1 LLLFLFL
8 DTQPNLAAMGSFDK
22 KKWEALVT
30 KSHQDQAIWF
40 LNAFW
45 NGGVKEK
52 AEDLWEY
59 TAKFVKLGGN
69 KDGCDLDEFLS
80 HQFLEG
86 TGETMTVLELRAKLQ
101 EIDLDKNKK
110 MCISEYLL
118 FKFNKKGS
126 DLVDA
131 PQGDPKELEAAQ
143 KLVDEASRALDE
155 VLEQLERQK
164 VVAAELAAAEKE
176 AKVAVAAAEAA
187 VAEQQKAADELQ
199 AQEDAYQAKIKALEK
214 KSEEGGVVSRNKA
227 KNELEQLKAED
238 PLPLRKAK
246 LNQQAAVRKCEKAQK
261 AAEEKAAAAA
271 AAREAA
277 EEVARKL
284 EIASKEAEAK
294 RDEALA
300 FLDKVKASGAGAGQ
314 VWWLQREMYEKQ
326 QYLPK
331 AKQTMA
337 YPKPE

>member
-1 LLLFLFL
+1 MKARSPRGRLCL
-8 DTQPNLAAMGSFDK
+8 S
-22 KKWEALVT
+22 
-30 KSHQDQAIWF
+30 SQAIWF

-59 TAKFVKLGGN
+59 CAKFVKLGGS
-69 KDGCDLDEFLS
+69 KEGCDLDEFVS

-86 TGETMTVLELRAKLQ
+86 TGETMTVLELRAKLT
-101 EIDLDKNKK
+101 EIDLDKNKR

-118 FKFNKKGS
+118 FKFSKSPK

-143 KLVDEASRALDE
+143 ALVDEANRALDE
-155 VLEQLERQK
+155 VMDQLEKQK
-164 VVAAELAAAEKE
+164 EVAAQLAEAEKE
-176 AKVAVAAAEAA
+176 AKKAVEASKEAAAAAEAA

-199 AQEDAYQAKIKALEK
+199 AQEDAYQAKIAALEK

-261 AAEEKAAAAA
+261 VAEEKVLEAQAREAAAAD
-271 AAREAA
+271 ARTAA

-284 EIASKEAEAK
+284 ELACKEAEAK
-294 RDEALA
+294 RDEAIA

-326 QYLPK
+326 KYLPR